1 MMLSTTAFL
10 VVWIG
15 LMAAGLRTTLVF
27 LREHGLE
34 GMNYRKERIP
44 VGLGLF
50 LWISAFLELFLREL
64 WHALGLQL
72 ADWIALPEQSYFFM
86 LTVLFLIGWM
96 DDTIGDARIKGL
108 RGHVRHFI
116 TTGGMSTGL
125 AKAAVTGCLALWA
138 AVLMAEEVIQGVMM
152 FGVILLST
160 NVMNMLDLRPGRALK
175 GYFLL
180 AGLLLSLAP
189 YVALAYLLPI
199 LSAALLVF
207 SLDLRAK
214 AMLGDMGANLLGF
227 SVGFA
232 ACVVLPFW
240 GLAAWLFVATW
251 LHWAAERV
259 SFSRVIEQSRVLSW
273 IDQAGRREKGD
284 SA

>member
-1 MMLSTTAFL
+1 MMLSTAAFL
-10 VVWIG
+10 LVWIG
-15 LMAAGLRTTLVF
+15 LMMAGLRTTLVF

-34 GMNYRKERIP
+34 GTNYRKERIP

-50 LWISAFLELFLREL
+50 LWISAFMELFLREL
-64 WHALGLQL
+64 WHGFGFPL
-72 ADWIALPEQSYFFM
+72 AEWIVRPDQSYFFM
-86 LTVLFLIGWM
+86 LTVLFLVGWM
-96 DDTIGDARIKGL
+96 DDTIGDTKIKGL
-108 RGHVRHFI
+108 RGHLQHFI

-125 AKAAVTGCLALWA
+125 AKAGVTGCLSLWA
-138 AVLMAEEVIQGVMM
+138 AVLMAEQLLHGFVM

-180 AGLLLSLAP
+180 AGLVLSLAP
-189 YVALAYLLPI
+189 SDALAYLLPI
-199 LSAALLVF
+199 LGAALLVF

-227 SVGFA
+227 SVGYT
-232 ACVVLPFW
+232 ACVMLPLW
-240 GLAAWLFVATW
+240 GLVSWLLVAAW

-273 IDQAGRREKGD
+273 IDQAGRR
-284 SA
+284 